1 MFQLGQRLLSNQLL
15 QLTSNEETILTEYIP
30 IPYLCYKSSL
40 DSELE
45 VSNRYPMSN
54 ISTLISD
61 II

>member
-1 MFQLGQRLLSNQLL
+1 MFQLGQILLSNQLL